1 MPNKLVAIGV
11 CHKVKV
17 PTVEKNEVLNFFMHV
32 PINTQISTTQI
43 GCVIGL
49 KF

>member
-1 MPNKLVAIGV
+1 MPNKLIVIGV

-17 PTVEKNEVLNFFMHV
+17 PTVEQNEMLNFFEHM
-32 PINTQISTTQI
+32 PINSWISTTQI
-43 GCVIGL
+43 GFAIGL